1 MTNTCPICLQRT
13 CETPQDQAYALECGH
28 VFHKSCIS
36 RWQMENPSCPLCR
49 TTIPT
54 APSNIDASNDS
65 EESLEI
71 WGPPLFIQVDN
82 EIEPP
87 TSKREQLTNK
97 SGDND
102 GLQNNYTIQNDDD
115 SLEKTFS
122 DIYYM
127 WKILYILLLLGSIF
141 TLWWDLSAEF
151 NFHYSLMILF
161 TVQLLYP
168 IFGVPIFWRA
178 KKEGYIWLINKVF
191 WSFILFLVNCIYQ
204 CGLLIL
210 ICTICIG
217 ASNPKCLRNLSTV
230 MVFVDAIGMLL
241 AHEVVFHRFELL
253 FIIIK

>member
-1 MTNTCPICLQRT
+1 MEGKVEKIEIDFLSHPKYKEMVNIGNSGVFGVKETSLFKFFDLALTQNHKNKILNYNNFEIMTNTCPICLQRT

-141 TLWWDLSAEF
+141 SSFEA
-151 NFHYSLMILF
+151 
-161 TVQLLYP
+161 
-168 IFGVPIFWRA
+168 RA
-178 KKEGYIWLINKVF
+178 YN
-191 WSFILFLVNCIYQ
+191 
-204 CGLLIL
+204 
-210 ICTICIG
+210 
-217 ASNPKCLRNLSTV
+217 
-230 MVFVDAIGMLL
+230 
-241 AHEVVFHRFELL
+241 
-253 FIIIK
+253 